1 MDVVLKGSI
10 IKGVAWSSLDR
21 FLSQGIQFIFGVL
34 IARLLT
40 PDDYGV
46 IAILNVFVAIF
57 QTFVDSGLARAL
69 VRKESCSEEDFS
81 TVFFY
86 NIIVSVIAYSILWI
100 VAPVISDFYNNESL
114 TLLIRIISI
123 TLVVS
128 SLSGVHDAKLSINL
142 DFKRKALISII
153 TVLINGT
160 IVLLLA
166 YSGYGVWALVIQ
178 SILNGLLR
186 TVLLWIFVNW
196 KPRLVFSTTS
206 FCDLFSFGSKILGS
220 SLVDTIYNNIYT
232 LVIGRCFSPR
242 MLGLYSKA
250 NTLSQFVACNITN
263 VFTSVSYPAFSKIQ
277 HDEQLLSEA
286 NKKYIRL
293 SSFVIFPL
301 MIGLI
306 ILAEPLITVLLKDK
320 WLNVVPFMQILCVEW
335 ILYPIHAIN
344 LNLLWVKGHSDYY
357 LKLEFIRKF
366 MSIIVLLVTVRYGVE
381 AMCYGRVFTSI
392 IGLIINT
399 YYSKKLI
406 NYSLFA
412 QIKDVIPILLHSV
425 IMGFVVFLSTRQIE
439 ISLVKLLVGVL
450 VGSSY
455 YLIIAQML
463 SMREFLWLK
472 TTIFQLLKR

>member
-40 PDDYGV
+40 PEDYGV

-57 QTFVDSGLARAL
+57 QTFVDSGLGSDL

-142 DFKRKALISII
+142 DFKRKTIISII

-220 SLVDTIYNNIYT
+220 SLVDTIY
-232 LVIGRCFSPR
+232 L
-242 MLGLYSKA
+242 
-250 NTLSQFVACNITN
+250 
-263 VFTSVSYPAFSKIQ
+263 
-277 HDEQLLSEA
+277 
-286 NKKYIRL
+286 
-293 SSFVIFPL
+293 
-301 MIGLI
+301 
-306 ILAEPLITVLLKDK
+306 
-320 WLNVVPFMQILCVEW
+320 
-335 ILYPIHAIN
+335 
-344 LNLLWVKGHSDYY
+344 
-357 LKLEFIRKF
+357 
-366 MSIIVLLVTVRYGVE
+366 
-381 AMCYGRVFTSI
+381 
-392 IGLIINT
+392 
-399 YYSKKLI
+399 
-406 NYSLFA
+406 
-412 QIKDVIPILLHSV
+412 
-425 IMGFVVFLSTRQIE
+425 
-439 ISLVKLLVGVL
+439 
-450 VGSSY
+450 
-455 YLIIAQML
+455 
-463 SMREFLWLK
+463 
-472 TTIFQLLKR
+472 

>member
-1 MDVVLKGSI
+1 
-10 IKGVAWSSLDR
+10 
-21 FLSQGIQFIFGVL
+21 
-34 IARLLT
+34 
-40 PDDYGV
+40 
-46 IAILNVFVAIF
+46 
-57 QTFVDSGLARAL
+57 
-69 VRKESCSEEDFS
+69 
-81 TVFFY
+81 
-86 NIIVSVIAYSILWI
+86 
-100 VAPVISDFYNNESL
+100 
-114 TLLIRIISI
+114 
-123 TLVVS
+123 
-128 SLSGVHDAKLSINL
+128 
-142 DFKRKALISII
+142 
-153 TVLINGT
+153 
-160 IVLLLA
+160 
-166 YSGYGVWALVIQ
+166 
-178 SILNGLLR
+178 
-186 TVLLWIFVNW
+186 
-196 KPRLVFSTTS
+196 
-206 FCDLFSFGSKILGS
+206 
-220 SLVDTIYNNIYT
+220 
-232 LVIGRCFSPR
+232 
-242 MLGLYSKA
+242 
-250 NTLSQFVACNITN
+250 
-263 VFTSVSYPAFSKIQ
+263 
-277 HDEQLLSEA
+277 
-286 NKKYIRL
+286 
-293 SSFVIFPL
+293 
-301 MIGLI
+301 
-306 ILAEPLITVLLKDK
+306 
-320 WLNVVPFMQILCVEW
+320 MQILCVEW